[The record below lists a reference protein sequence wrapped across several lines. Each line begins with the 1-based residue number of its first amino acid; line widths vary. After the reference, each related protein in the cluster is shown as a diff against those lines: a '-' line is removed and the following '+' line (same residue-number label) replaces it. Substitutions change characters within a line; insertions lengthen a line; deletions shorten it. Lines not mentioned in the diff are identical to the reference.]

1 MRMNNYKFKKVGD
14 YIHLHFTYKGVLLRQ
29 TTGIKAKGLKVIN
42 NLTGNKDVD
51 AQILTVSNFL
61 NDAIINDWPPQRLEL
76 SLSKFTE
83 QFRNVKAE
91 QGSIL
96 DYIDK
101 YIQLLED
108 PHVDILDKPKGSS
121 ASTIK
126 QFKAM
131 RSLWAEC
138 HDGSLDRDDYSILT
152 AAEPDAAK
160 RILRLN
166 RKIKEFVR
174 LMDSKGKTVGTIR
187 NYLSKLDRIFS
198 WVKSN
203 YYVVLEYGDVNL
215 PTPDVNKFAMTDELF
230 KFLLKMKA
238 DDAVEERKLLALQV
252 QMMTSLRWSDL
263 SRLKLWEHVK
273 DNDDV
278 YYVSIETQK
287 TKEKVI
293 TPIPFELVKQWS
305 HSDFVL
311 QLDSL
316 LEGVSYE
323 EYTQFIRD
331 QVKKHPHG
339 HRTMKKVK
347 TFLMDKQVA
356 EIPIWEGITSHDIRK
371 ASISFYGD
379 YGLDARLISGHKAG
393 SKVFEEVYSKPDA
406 FKKLRPFVAM
416 QEELFDE

>member
-29 TTGIKAKGLKVIN
+29 TTGIKAKGLKVTN

-51 AQILTVSNFL
+51 SQLLTVSNFL
-61 NDAIINDWPPQRLEL
+61 NDAIINDWPPQRLEM

-83 QFRNVKAE
+83 QFRNVKAD
-91 QGSIL
+91 QGSML

-273 DNDDV
+273 DKDGV

-287 TKEKVI
+287 TKEQVV
-293 TPIPFELVKQWS
+293 TPIPHELIKRWS
-305 HSDFVL
+305 HADFVL

-331 QVKKHPHG
+331 RVAEHPHG
-339 HRTMKKVK
+339 HQTMKKVK

-416 QEELFDE
+416 QEELFGE